1 MIQLD
6 SVSKSYGGAPLF
18 EGLNWKL
25 PDNTIIGLVGANG
38 VGKSTLFRIICGEET
53 PDEGRVVI
61 PRHVRVG
68 HLPQEVTE
76 SHEGSVV
83 DVIVDGAR
91 ELLALEERMDALQAR
106 LVEASG
112 EQAEELSHLYGEVQE
127 QFERGGGYSIRA
139 KARQIAGGLGFSA
152 EQCERAL
159 SEFSGGWRMRAL
171 VGRLLLEAPD
181 VMLLDE
187 PTNHLD
193 LESIEWLENYLKSY
207 SGTVVIISHDR
218 YFLNRLTGQVAEL
231 ANSTVRTFTGSYDDY
246 LLQRDELRQRLQ
258 TERDEQEREIA
269 RIEDFIERF
278 RYKASKS
285 AQVQSRV
292 KMLEKIEMIQVP
304 PDTSA
309 SIHFDFPQPPRVG
322 KKVASLE
329 GVKKAYGD
337 NIVFEG
343 FDFQVYRQDKIALV
357 GPNGAGKSTMLK
369 LLAGE
374 IAADAGKVEYGSRVE
389 FAYFAQHSVDQLDL
403 SRTVFAEMEATA
415 SPEAF
420 PRIRSVLGAFKFGD
434 NDVDKQISVLSGGE
448 KSRLALAKMLLEPAG
463 LLLLD
468 EPTNHLDIAS
478 RQMLERALVRFE
490 GSFCVVS
497 HDRYFLN
504 KVVTKVAHIEDGTLT
519 YYDGDY
525 DYYRWKH
532 AQDIG
537 DQAPESAEASHA
549 PSSPGR
555 ADAGPQLSH
564 KEIRQ
569 RSAEL
574 RRERDAETRALRK
587 ELKQIEARIES
598 TEARHTELEQAL
610 ADPDIYE
617 NPERLTRTNIA
628 YQQAADETE
637 SLMEKWEELGSQLDA
652 IDARYAELEAKLNG

>member
-6 SVSKSYGGAPLF
+6 SVSKSYGGDPLF

-25 PDNTIIGLVGANG
+25 PDNNIIGLVGANG
-38 VGKSTLFRIICGEET
+38 VGKSTLFRIICGEEI
-53 PDEGRVVI
+53 PDDGRVVI

-91 ELLALEERMDALQAR
+91 ELLALEERMNALQAK
-106 LVEASG
+106 LVDATGEEA
-112 EQAEELSHLYGEVQE
+112 EQLSVLYGEVQD

-152 EQCERAL
+152 EAAERSL

-171 VGRLLLEAPD
+171 VGRLLLEAPE

-193 LESIEWLENYLKSY
+193 LESMEWLENYLKNY

-218 YFLNRLTGQVAEL
+218 YFLNRLTDQIAEL
-231 ANSTVRTFTGSYDDY
+231 ANSTVRTFTGTYDDY
-246 LLQRDELRQRLQ
+246 LLQRDELRERLQ
-258 TERDEQEREIA
+258 AERDEQEREIA
-269 RIEDFIERF
+269 RIEDFVERF
-278 RYKASKS
+278 RYKATKS
-285 AQVQSRV
+285 AQVQSRI
-292 KMLEKIEMIQVP
+292 KMLEKIELVQVP
-304 PDTSA
+304 PDTNA
-309 SIHFDFPQPPRVG
+309 TIHFDFPQPPRVG
-322 KKVASLE
+322 KKVAALE
-329 GVKKAYGD
+329 GVKKAYED
-337 NIVFEG
+337 NVVFEG
-343 FDFQVYRQDKIALV
+343 LDFQVFRHDKIALV

-374 IAADAGKVEYGSRVE
+374 IAADEGRVEYGSKVE
-389 FAYFAQHSVDQLDL
+389 FNYFAQHSVDQLDL
-403 SRTVFAEMEATA
+403 NRTVFAEMEASA
-415 SPEAF
+415 SPDAF

-434 NDVDKQISVLSGGE
+434 NDVDKVISVLSGGE

-478 RQMLERALVRFE
+478 RQMLERALIRFQ

-504 KVVTKVAHIEDGTLT
+504 EVVTKVVHIEDGTLT
-519 YYDGDY
+519 EYDGDY

-532 AQDIG
+532 SQDFG
-537 DQAPESAEASHA
+537 DSTADDTKSASAPA
-549 PSSPGR
+549 PS
-555 ADAGPQLSH
+555 AAGAQLSH

-574 RRERDAETRALRK
+574 RRERDTETRALRK
-587 ELKQIEARIES
+587 KLKEVERKIEE
-598 TEARHTELEQAL
+598 TEARHAELEQEL
-610 ADPDIYE
+610 ADPAIYDDA
-617 NPERLTRTNIA
+617 ERLTRTNIA

-637 SLMEKWEELGSQLDA
+637 ALMEMWEELGSELDA
-652 IDARYAELEAKLNG
+652 IDTRYAALEAELNQ